1 MKKQR
6 KKSSSSKK
14 IISLRKSAMKNN
26 ELAHSL
32 NRIVDAFEKKQDV
45 SKQENAIELD
55 ETIRVNYAK
64 TQPDKSLLRLSER
77 AWNDFLYNYSDL
89 EVSQASPIDERHRV
103 IFAGFSYVDTS
114 KLNSEALGCLLNVRL
129 NRTEKASIISAMFG
143 ANIDAE
149 SLLDRKCSSVKEM
162 SYIVQAMYKDDN
174 LKYNVEVR
182 LAGRWYPVKL
192 NYSFYQS
199 FFGDILSFS
208 ATLQLAEGA
217 ETVGVRY
224 RVYGDSFVDSA
235 GDVKLMS
242 VRDVMVAAGMKPL
255 AESDQSKFIAKAL
268 RARAFGLKHG
278 KQVIVSGDVIAK
290 NEYSF
295 FGPSI
300 EEIRFGSEAQP
311 RRAIVEPQL
320 ELHEIDEHEE
330 LNAVVLPLIRVFSMD
345 LKRYVYADV
354 DDVKE
359 YQSDGSALEKLVLPS
374 NIKGLVKGLFEA
386 HVDKLFGDVMDFKH
400 GGMIICAAGPTGVGK
415 TLTAECFA
423 EHTNRPLYPVELG
436 ELGTT
441 VDKLEERLR
450 VIFSRAKRWNA
461 VLLLDE
467 ADVMFQKRDD
477 ANLERSAIVGVFL
490 RLLDYYSGFLFLTTN
505 RPETLDPAFES
516 RITLTVN
523 YPDLTPAAR
532 AKIWTNMLA
541 AAGIQSP
548 VSVERLAEWQI
559 NGRRIRSMV
568 RLLKTVHG
576 DAPTWSQIETMFN
589 SIIGTTAETISSPT
603 TNGRHLK
610 GTFSNGLS

>member
-6 KKSSSSKK
+6 KKKSSSKK
-14 IISLRKSAMKNN
+14 IVRRNHVAVKHDEITQ
-26 ELAHSL
+26 SL
-32 NRIVDAFEKKQDV
+32 NRIVDVFEKKQQA
-45 SKQENAIELD
+45 SSQEDIGAD
-55 ETIRVNYAK
+55 ETTKVNYVK
-64 TQPDKSLLRLSER
+64 TQPDKSFIRLSDR
-77 AWNDFLYNYSDL
+77 MWNDFLYHYSDL
-89 EVSQASPIDERHRV
+89 DVSQANPIDERHRV
-103 IFAGFSYVDTS
+103 VFAGFSYLDIAKFS
-114 KLNSEALGCLLNVRL
+114 SEALGCLLNMRL
-129 NRTEKASIISAMFG
+129 NRTEKASVISALFG
-143 ANIDAE
+143 TNVDAE
-149 SLLDRKCSSVKEM
+149 SLLDKKCSSVKEM
-162 SYIVQAMYKDDN
+162 SYIIQAMYQHDT
-174 LKYNVEVR
+174 LKYNVEVK
-182 LAGRWYPVKL
+182 LASRWYPVKL

-208 ATLQLAEGA
+208 ARLQLAEGA
-217 ETVGVRY
+217 ETVDVRY
-224 RVYGDSFVDSA
+224 RVYSDSFIDNV
-235 GDVKLMS
+235 GDIKLIS
-242 VRDVMVAAGMKPL
+242 VRDVMTAAGMKPL
-255 AESDQSKFIAKAL
+255 TESDQLKFLAKAM
-268 RARAFGLKHG
+268 RARSFGTKYG
-278 KQVIVSGDVIAK
+278 KQVVISGDVIAK
-290 NEYSF
+290 NEFSF

-300 EEIRFGSEAQP
+300 EEIRFGSKSQP

-320 ELHEIDEHEE
+320 ELQQIDEHDEM
-330 LNAVVLPLIRVFSMD
+330 NSVVLPLVRVFSMD

-354 DDVKE
+354 DDIEE
-359 YQSDGSALEKLVLPS
+359 YKPDGAALDKLVLPS

-423 EHTNRPLYPVELG
+423 EHTHRPLYSVELG

-441 VDKLEERLR
+441 VDKLEEKLR
-450 VIFSRAKRWNA
+450 IIFSRAKRWNA

-477 ANLERSAIVGVFL
+477 ANLERAAIVGVFL

-541 AAGIQSP
+541 AAGVKSP
-548 VSVERLAEWQI
+548 VAIERLAEWQI

-568 RLLKTVHG
+568 RLLKTIHG
-576 DAPTWSQIETMFN
+576 DAPTWAQIETMFN
-589 SIIGTTAETISSPT
+589 NIIGTTAETISAST
-603 TNGRHLK
+603 TNGKHMK
-610 GTFSNGLS
+610 GSYSGGLS